1 MKKIVLFFFS
11 FLVLLSSCS
20 KEDNDSNVEY
30 IPFQESKGGL
40 WGMISPDGKILFSD
54 EFKNEPT
61 VAKEGRFMVRNSSG
75 LWEIYTC
82 EAKPVKIGGEYVYAT
97 CFKNGRAI
105 VAERNGYIKVID
117 RQGNDI
123 KILDKI
129 NNHQVDYLN
138 QFEEG
143 CAVYMTDSLYGA
155 IDEDFDEVIKPVYAE
170 LYHCS
175 DGKFIGIHDKYRKE
189 LDKPEAERVLKYD
202 VLNTKGDLLFQLST
216 EKYRYF
222 HESPYYKDGLLR
234 VAVDVNG
241 NVCYGLIND
250 KGEFVV
256 KPQEKIKYISE
267 IDGDR
272 FIYSNGE
279 GYGVM
284 DLKSNV
290 LIRAKY
296 DYLSFDIQNRL
307 FAGTLTSKD
316 SETSYYDRTFIKKI
330 IDDHDKQIGED
341 KYEEFI
347 PFSKIN
353 GKRAFVKTYGNIWSI
368 IDTNGKTLEGL
379 PDIVNINPLSIGDNC
394 IETDHID
401 FDELLSK
408 LQLSKDGID
417 GLSFKSTVR
426 DAVKKDLKNW
436 EGRMV
441 REKPFDDPQYYYNS
455 SSVSYSVNI
464 SDIPIKICVIFP
476 GEMSRLKYRTVE
488 YYAYS
493 FFEGT
498 RYATEKKVPDGYVF
512 NDYSA
517 KAFAVIFPNSYRMR
531 GKLRLLLDCL
541 KKKFGKYGK
550 LEKENSGAA
559 VYSIDKNNRVFMF
572 MKDNEVMLLWGNISD
587 VKSLNIDEYKNV
599 KEDLNCLDEFP
610 PLGTPEDF
618 LKCGN

>member
-40 WGMISPDGKILFSD
+40 WGMISPDGKILFSE
-54 EFKNEPT
+54 EFRNEPT
-61 VAKEGRFMVRNSSG
+61 VAKEGRFMVKNSSD

-82 EAKPVKIGGEYVYAT
+82 EAKPVKVGSEYVMAT

-117 RQGNDI
+117 RQGNDL

-129 NNHQVDYLN
+129 NNRQVDYLD

-143 CAVYMTDSLYGA
+143 YAVYMTDSLYGA
-155 IDEDFDEVIKPVYAE
+155 IDEDFNEIIKPVYAE
-170 LYHCS
+170 LNHCS

-202 VLNTKGDLLFQLST
+202 VLNTKGELLFQLST
-216 EKYRYF
+216 EKYCYF

-234 VAVDVNG
+234 VAVNING

-296 DYLSFDIQNRL
+296 DHLSFDIQNRL
-307 FAGTLTSKD
+307 FAGILTSKD

-330 IDDHDKQIGED
+330 IDDHDNQIGED

-347 PFSKIN
+347 PFSEIN

-368 IDTNGKTLEGL
+368 IDTNGKSLEGL
-379 PDIVNINPLSIGDNC
+379 PDIVNINPLNIGDYC
-394 IETDHID
+394 IRKDHID
-401 FDELLSK
+401 FDEFLSK

-426 DAVKKDLKNW
+426 DAVKKDVKNW

-441 REKPFDDPQYYYNS
+441 RNKPLDDPKHYYNTS
-455 SSVSYSVNI
+455 DVSYRVWLLEA
-464 SDIPIKICVIFP
+464 PILIGIVFP
-476 GEMSRLKYRTVE
+476 GEMSRLIYRTVTE
-488 YYAYS
+488 YSYG
-493 FFEGT
+493 FWGN
-498 RYATEKKVPDGYVF
+498 RYATVEEIPNGYVF

-517 KAFAVIFPNSYRMR
+517 KAFYVRFPNSCRMR
-531 GKLRLLLDCL
+531 GKLHLLLDSL

-550 LEKENSGAA
+550 LEKENDGAA
-559 VYSIDKNNRVFMF
+559 VYSIDKNNRAIMF
-572 MKDNEVMLLWGNISD
+572 MKDYEVILLWGNISD
-587 VKSLNIDEYKNV
+587 VKSLNIDGYKNV
-599 KEDLNCLDEFP
+599 KEDLNCLDELP
-610 PLGTPEDF
+610 PLGAPEEI
-618 LKCGN
+618 LKMW